1 MTALQPRDPATR
13 RAYSKRGLIAGLV
26 GLSAAAILAGST
38 LFGPNSPPSAPVP
51 IGGPFELTDG
61 AGRHVTEKSW
71 PGKYLVVYFGYTFCP
86 DVCPTTLSDLAGA
99 LEKLGGTADKV
110 QPLFITV
117 DPRRDTPKVIADYAA
132 AFTPRLTGL
141 TGTAEQI
148 ARVAKEYRVYYA
160 EHRTGPGP
168 GDYTMDHSS
177 VIYLIAPDGHFVSVI
192 RADQQADAMAAA
204 IQKDLS

>member
-1 MTALQPRDPATR
+1 MTAFQPGDPATR
-13 RAYSKRGLIAGLV
+13 KAYSRRGLIAGLV
-26 GLSAAAILAGST
+26 GVVAAGAAAEVIFNQS
-38 LFGPNSPPSAPVP
+38 SPPPASVS

-61 AGRHVTEKSW
+61 AGHHVTEKSW

-86 DVCPTTLSDLAGA
+86 DVCPTTLNDLAGA
-99 LEKLGGTADKV
+99 LEKLGVDADRV

-132 AFTPRLTGL
+132 AFTPRLIGL

-148 ARVAKEYRVYYA
+148 AQVAKEYRVYYA

-177 VIYLIAPDGHFVSVI
+177 VIYLMAPDGRFVSVI
-192 RADQQADAMAAA
+192 RADQQADAMATA
-204 IQKDLS
+204 IQKNLS